1 MKQKLHIVHNLNKIL
16 LKLHNFSLS
25 VYTIKKNMSKSAICK
40 ENENRYMVT
49 NSECYMTLDKFPTQ
63 KVPVLSQGPLF
74 PRDAHEKT
82 AFLPNEKDT
91 PFVKINRENG
101 IVLPMEKHTKKI
113 TPLKWEFDSSESGLT
128 DEETKDMNLLL
139 QKIFDFGYHS
149 VKDDKIYT
157 LIPYIAQN
165 AHLDLQEII
174 KIEQKFCE
182 EFSLENYIRSESD
195 MVKWI
200 LKSISELHPYVIH
213 GLIKPFYQEAC
224 FKKSS
229 KNKPE
234 SMLTAG
240 KNILTQAI
248 KTEIE
253 FYSYKMQA
261 YGFRIFCYIL
271 MFGNLKE
278 VIVKAL
284 FSLEKDIIFLEW
296 VGSWTSALYFFLN
309 RRGPFYNF
317 VNENDQDE
325 IIQYTSSQDGTE
337 IQCTKSI
344 SSLLKFDLNDYYKLI
359 QMSWEIDV
367 EVNGTWSK
375 TKITLERKLD
385 LKKFR
390 DCVKKY
396 FILLEEQ
403 FWFYNMKYL
412 RSNETVKMFS
422 DPAFEDLTKSAET
435 IAGEHWTQLKQT
447 VPEHFFY
454 GEAFLKK
461 IISSYRSKTRNN
473 GRDLLNKQLFKMRT
487 KCLNN
492 PYFVNISTNI
502 IEQVDDFENEEEYLK
517 AIQEK
522 IEKITHDIQEN
533 EKKIEEGQYSLKVY
547 ETDLSASE
555 KTVEKLDY
563 TKTKNEI
570 ERLEFSKSNLKNN
583 EMKKA
588 IKEKIKANN
597 IKIRKYEH
605 SIKETSQKDEIEKYK
620 KKIIKI
626 KKDINDQNDTLSKLE
641 EIMSKIEE
649 YKFVLDK
656 HKSIQKD
663 IDTKHSSMEKY
674 ISEQKEILIR
684 KKELLKE
691 YMVERKRIQE
701 EHEKLVEEMLKAEK
715 ENAEK
720 ELVEKESLQKGE
732 DEKDE
737 EDEQDEAVSE
747 TDINQQSYK
756 VKVEEENIF
765 DLFKA
770 ACNQNTQHDN
780 ELEAARK
787 QKELDKKKKE
797 EEQRQRYENFIQD
810 NQVKLVQNRRKSKK
824 NVNPIIGNHIQL
836 LDFITD
842 KGNSKADMPNK
853 SRDRPGQSAQELA
866 NWRLKQQ
873 ETTFSGSKKSTS
885 KTSNSNLP
893 STHTLQENSNTK
905 QNVAHNQN
913 STPNSQIK
921 VQTVDAS
928 KSFSHIAK
936 QNIVKKTKVEPLKV
950 VKSYNFKCTQCKY
963 QCVEWDEMVSHIFNT
978 EDHKALKERL
988 EEIKDHDE
996 LQASTRDNFQ
1006 SQEEI
1011 FKKAFTKYHIAAA
1024 SSSYSVSNDYDR
1036 SDKNYYPANTK
1047 KSNNRRKIEGENGYD
1062 RAFRRQQNRE
1072 GNGGNDH
1079 KKSNLGHENVF

>member
-1 MKQKLHIVHNLNKIL
+1 MSSSVLCKDEKNPYFIHNATSSIIPN
-16 LKLHNFSLS
+16 NFQTG
-25 VYTIKKNMSKSAICK
+25 V
-40 ENENRYMVT
+40 
-49 NSECYMTLDKFPTQ
+49 F
-63 KVPVLSQGPLF
+63 
-74 PRDAHEKT
+74 
-82 AFLPNEKDT
+82 
-91 PFVKINRENG
+91 ENG
-101 IVLPMEKHTKKI
+101 VVEKNHTPPRLYRKI
-113 TPLKWEFDSSESGLT
+113 TPLEWEFDSSESGLT
-128 DEETKDMNLLL
+128 EEETKDMNLLL

-157 LIPYIAQN
+157 LIPYIAEN
-165 AHLDLQEII
+165 AHLDLQKII

-182 EFSLENYIRSESD
+182 EFSLENYIRSKSD

-213 GLIKPFYQEAC
+213 GLIKHFYQEAC

-229 KNKPE
+229 KDKPP
-234 SMLTAG
+234 SILTAG
-240 KNILTQAI
+240 KNILTQSI

-253 FYSYKMQA
+253 LYSFKMQA

-271 MFGNLKE
+271 RFENLKE
-278 VIVKAL
+278 VIVQAL

-309 RRGPFYNF
+309 IRGPFYNF

-325 IIQYTSSQDGTE
+325 IIQYTSSQYGTE

-359 QMSWEIDV
+359 QMSWGIDV
-367 EVNGTWSK
+367 EVKGTWSK

-396 FILLEEQ
+396 FVLLEKQ
-403 FWFYNMKYL
+403 FWFYNMQYL

-435 IAGEHWTQLKQT
+435 IAAEHWTQLKQT
-447 VPEHFFY
+447 VPKHGFWD
-454 GEAFLKK
+454 EAFLEKN
-461 IISSYRSKTRNN
+461 ISIYQSKTRNN
-473 GRDLLNKQLFKMRT
+473 RRDLLKTQLLPART

-502 IEQVDDFENEEEYLK
+502 IEELKDFENEEEYLK
-517 AIQEK
+517 DIQEK

-533 EKKIEEGQYSLKVY
+533 EKKIQEGQNSLKVY
-547 ETDLSASE
+547 EQDLSVSE
-555 KTVEKLDY
+555 QTVENLNYK
-563 TKTKNEI
+563 KTKEEI
-570 ERLEFSKSNLKNN
+570 DNLKFSKKNSAN
-583 EMKKA
+583 REIKKK
-588 IKEKIKANN
+588 ILEKIKDNN
-597 IKIRKYEH
+597 LKIREYQSSSKQTSE
-605 SIKETSQKDEIEKYK
+605 KEEIEKYK
-620 KKIIKI
+620 KKIMKI
-626 KKDINDQNDTLSKLE
+626 EKDINYQKDTLSKLE
-641 EIMSKIEE
+641 DIMSKIEE
-649 YKFVLDK
+649 YKSFLDK
-656 HKSIQKD
+656 HKSMKTD
-663 IDTKHSSMEKY
+663 IDSKYSSTERY

-684 KKELLKE
+684 KKELLKD
-691 YMVERKRIQE
+691 YTVERKRIEE
-701 EHEKLVEEMLKAEK
+701 EHEKRVEEKLKAEK

-720 ELVEKESLQKGE
+720 ELVEKESSQKGE

-756 VKVEEENIF
+756 EKEEEEEEEDFF
-765 DLFKA
+765 DLLKA

-787 QKELDKKKKE
+787 QKELDKKRRE
-797 EEQRQRYENFIQD
+797 EEERQRYENFIQD
-810 NQVKLVQNRRKSKK
+810 NQVQLVKNRRKSQK
-824 NVNPIIGNHIQL
+824 NVDPIIGNHFLL
-836 LDFITD
+836 LDFIKD

-853 SRDRPGQSAQELA
+853 SGDRPGQSAQELA

-893 STHTLQENSNTK
+893 STHTVQENSNTK

-928 KSFSHIAK
+928 KSFSHIAR
-936 QNIVKKTKVEPLKV
+936 QNTVKKTKVEPLKV

-978 EDHKALKERL
+978 ENHKALKERL
-988 EEIKDHDE
+988 EQIKDDDE

-1011 FKKAFTKYHIAAA
+1011 FKKAFTKYHISAA

-1036 SDKNYYPANTK
+1036 SDKNYYPTNTK
-1047 KSNNRRKIEGENGYD
+1047 NSNNRRKIDGENGFD
-1062 RAFRRQQNRE
+1062 KAFRKQQNRE
-1072 GNGGNDH
+1072 GNVGNDH
-1079 KKSNLGHENVF
+1079 KKSNFGHENVF